1 MQESQRQLEL
11 LHIEWRLWYV
21 NSNYSGFNSN
31 NNNSSNNIGS
41 ISDLERMQHAE
52 ATGCDFYLAYNVSS
66 KGLPALPSTSTSTSL
81 PFPAA
86 CAITLYVFIPSLSYA
101 FLPLQTFLLLTLL
114 SMMCCATYQVL
125 RIMLKLLLL
134 LLAAGSYMACSVY
147 LYTRSR
153 EMSADLA

>member
-11 LHIEWRLWYV
+11 LHIEWRWWYV
-21 NSNYSGFNSN
+21 NSNYSAFNSN
-31 NNNSSNNIGS
+31 NNSSNIGS
-41 ISDLERMQHAE
+41 ISDLMRMQHAE
-52 ATGCDFYLAYNVSS
+52 AAGCDFYLAYNVSS
-66 KGLPALPSTSTSTSL
+66 KGLPLPLSLLPSPSL
-81 PFPAA
+81 
-86 CAITLYVFIPSLSYA
+86 CSITLYVFILSSSSVI
-101 FLPLQTFLLLTLL
+101 LPLQTFLLLTLL